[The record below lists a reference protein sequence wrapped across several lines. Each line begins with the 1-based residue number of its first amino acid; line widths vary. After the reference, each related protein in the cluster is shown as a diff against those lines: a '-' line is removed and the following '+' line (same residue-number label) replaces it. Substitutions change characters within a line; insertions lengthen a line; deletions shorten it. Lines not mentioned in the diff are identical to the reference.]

1 MTVTTRLAHRR
12 TTLNRRVRAR
22 KATRGSGWQ
31 LPVVAIAT
39 LSVLGSIAFAGVL
52 ATSTLGIMSAGLPD
66 PTALDS
72 LGFDQ
77 PTIVYDRAGKVEL
90 GRFEDQRRRVL
101 AFDSIPKTILDATT
115 AAEDRTFW
123 ENPGVDVP
131 ALVSAVAEN
140 ASGTSDRGASTITQQ
155 LVRARL
161 LPADVVEAG
170 ADRYVRKVKEILQ
183 ALRVNETYPGEKG
196 KQRVMTAYL
205 NEIFYGHG
213 AYGIAAA
220 AEIYFGVRDLS
231 KLTVAQAA
239 LLAGLPKAPT
249 SLDPYRYA
257 KPDKKGRLVVP
268 PGSPPIVRRDWVLAG
283 IAASGRWTRLEEAA
297 LKKAYSEPV
306 ILAGERPVRIPGGHF
321 TWQVRRQLQQILG
334 PEADLER
341 GGYRVITTLDWRAQ
355 KTAEKWLTAAAIA
368 PNRSPKT
375 LSRTISRLKIP
386 KAERGWI
393 RALRGKDLHNAALV
407 ALDYRTGDVLAYVG
421 SAGYARDDISS
432 RKFEPKYDAAG
443 DGTRQPGS
451 AWKPILYAAA
461 FDAKRLTPGSLLLD
475 VTTEFDRRQDWAP
488 RDADQLERGPVLVR
502 RALQYSLN
510 IPAIRAL
517 ERVGNERVAD
527 TAERM
532 GIRFA
537 GGKEAFLQSG
547 LAGALGTVEVRPL
560 DLTSAYGTI
569 ANGGVRVPPRMVLEV
584 RGPDGKVVWSA
595 AKPTGKRAISRAA
608 AYMVGDILEGN
619 TDPAQNDIWAE
630 KLQLRSP
637 DGDKRRPAAVK
648 TGTTNDARDLGTY
661 GFLPP
666 TKDGLGLVVGVWMGN
681 SDHSYPRSSKPATS
695 LTAAAPLWRA
705 FMRDYTRKWP
715 VTTFKRPKDV
725 VEGRIDAW
733 SGGRPGPWTRDTT
746 DEWFMR
752 GTEPGAKRA
761 IDEPGLLYRV
771 VCGSW
776 RVDPVKAELGPA
788 SWRDDVQDWL
798 SRARRGTGVRGR
810 HDSATAYFWGE
821 RSWGG
826 SLAGACYRAKPKSER
841 DRGGERGG
849 GERGGDRKKKEKP
862 PKPRD
867 SAPAPAPS
875 PTTGG

>member
-1 MTVTTRLAHRR
+1 MTVTTRVIHRR
-12 TTLNRRVRAR
+12 ATLHRRAR
-22 KATRGSGWQ
+22 ARTVRRGTGWQ
-31 LPVVAIAT
+31 LPVAAAAGLAVVG
-39 LSVLGSIAFAGVL
+39 SVAFAGVM
-52 ATSTLGIMSAGLPD
+52 AVSTLGVMSTGLPD

-101 AFDSIPKTILDATT
+101 TFEAIPKTILDATT

-123 ENPGVDVP
+123 QNAGVDLP
-131 ALVSAVAEN
+131 ALLSAAAEN
-140 ASGTSDRGASTITQQ
+140 ASGTSGRGASTITQQ

-161 LPADVVEAG
+161 LPDDVVQAG
-170 ADRYVRKVKEILQ
+170 ADRYVRKVKEIIQ
-183 ALRVNETYPGEKG
+183 ALRVNETYPGETG

-220 AEIYFGVRDLS
+220 AEIYFGVSDLS
-231 KLTVAQAA
+231 KLSIGQAA

-268 PGSPPIVRRDWVLAG
+268 PGSPPIVRRDWVLGG
-283 IAASGRWTRLEEAA
+283 IAATGRWTKPDATTLQ
-297 LKKAYSEPV
+297 KAYDEPV
-306 ILAGERPVRIPGGHF
+306 ILAGDRPARIPGGHF
-321 TWQVRRQLQQILG
+321 TWQVRRQLHEILG

-341 GGYRVITTLDWRAQ
+341 GGYRVTTTLDWRAQ
-355 KTAEKWLTAAAIA
+355 KLAEKWLSVAALA
-368 PNRSPKT
+368 PNRSRKIVE
-375 LSRTISRLKIP
+375 RTISRQKIP
-386 KAERGWI
+386 SAERAWI

-407 ALDYRTGDVLAYVG
+407 ALDYRSGDVLAYVG
-421 SAGYARDDISS
+421 SAGYTRDDLGS
-432 RKFEPKYDAAG
+432 RKFEPKFDAAG
-443 DGTRQPGS
+443 DGARQPGS
-451 AWKPILYAAA
+451 AWKPVLYAAA

-517 ERVGNERVAD
+517 ERVGSERVAD

-537 GGKEAFLQSG
+537 GGKKAFLQAG

-595 AKPTGKRAISRAA
+595 GKPKGERAISPAA
-608 AYMVGDILEGN
+608 AYLVSDILEGN
-619 TDPAQNDIWAE
+619 TDPEQNDIWAE
-630 KLQLRSP
+630 KLALRSP
-637 DGDKRRPAAVK
+637 SGDRRRPAAVK

-666 TKDGLGLVVGVWMGN
+666 TKKGLGLVVGVWMGN
-681 SDHSYPRSSKPATS
+681 SDHSYPRSAKPATS

-705 FMRDYTRKWP
+705 FMRDYTKKWP
-715 VTTFKRPKDV
+715 VTQFKRPKGV
-725 VEGRIDAW
+725 VETTIDAW
-733 SGGRPGPWTRDTT
+733 SGGRPGRWTQDTT
-746 DEWFMR
+746 KEWFIR
-752 GTEPGAKRA
+752 GTEPGARRA
-761 IDEPGLLYRV
+761 IDKPGLLYRIA
-771 VCGSW
+771 CGSW
-776 RVDPVKAELGPA
+776 RVDPVKAELGPV
-788 SWRDDVQDWL
+788 SWRDDVQNWL
-798 SRARRGTGVRGR
+798 ARARRGTGVVGQ

-826 SLAGACYRAKPKSER
+826 SLAGACYRPPKR
-841 DRGGERGG
+841 DRGE
-849 GERGGDRKKKEKP
+849 ERGGDRGGDHKKKKEKP
-862 PKPRD
+862 PKPGE
-867 SAPAPAPS
+867 PAPTPPPATPAP
-875 PTTGG
+875 PA